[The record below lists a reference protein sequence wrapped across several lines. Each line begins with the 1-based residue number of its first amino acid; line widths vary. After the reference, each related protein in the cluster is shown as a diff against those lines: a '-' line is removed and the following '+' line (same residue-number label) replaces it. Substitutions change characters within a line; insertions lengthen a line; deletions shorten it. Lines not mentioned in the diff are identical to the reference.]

1 MGSLDG
7 EAIPRRLLAILLRL
21 APRPIRNAVVG
32 AILLLI
38 VVALAAL
45 VLDLVAGDDPAAQR
59 FRTPLNMTL
68 MVLAVL
74 VAATCVGV
82 YIRHMLRISADPDDH
97 DEN

>member
-1 MGSLDG
+1 MDE
-7 EAIPRRLLAILLRL
+7 EAIPRRWLAFLLRL
-21 APRPIRNAVVG
+21 SPRPIRNAVVG

-38 VVALAAL
+38 IIALAAL
-45 VLDLVAGDDPAAQR
+45 VIDLVAGDDPAAQR

-97 DEN
+97 AES